1 MAFGLAHASNAC
13 ALVTGYPGT
22 PEALTVTSSSLPE
35 SLCVFTPDTSM
46 TCLPSTFSEHV
57 LGRSRLLH
65 HVRAGRNK
73 HQHAEHSHD
82 RSGEISPRA
91 NIEPPSDLTP
101 TSSDTWQKALRR
113 PVTCAFGVNS
123 LCFLHIGHAS
133 HTMEGNELNNR
144 VEQRQETVWMRM
156 RSASGLSIASDRFR
170 ARWHGTSFPTCRKP
184 YATS

>member
-1 MAFGLAHASNAC
+1 MRLHAGHVDDLLAF
-13 ALVTGYPGT
+13 
-22 PEALTVTSSSLPE
+22 
-35 SLCVFTPDTSM
+35 D
-46 TCLPSTFSEHV
+46 FSEHV

-73 HQHAEHSHD
+73 HQHAEHGHN